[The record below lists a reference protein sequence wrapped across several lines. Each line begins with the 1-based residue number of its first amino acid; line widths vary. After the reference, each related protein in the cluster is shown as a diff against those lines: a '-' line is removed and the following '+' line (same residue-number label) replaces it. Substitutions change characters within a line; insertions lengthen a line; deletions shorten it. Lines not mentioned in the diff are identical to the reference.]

1 MSWRVIVISTRAKLD
16 LQLGYMVVR
25 GERTTKVHL
34 DEVSLLIIETTEVSV
49 TAALLAEMMERKIKV
64 ILCDG
69 KRNPSAELM
78 PYYGSHD
85 VSAKIKQQISWSES
99 VKGEVGTAII
109 YAKIKMQAALLK
121 KLKLDTALML
131 DEYAAQ
137 LQYRDAS
144 NREGHAAKVYFN
156 SIFGVGFTRASDIA
170 VNAALNYGY
179 TVLLAACNREITANG
194 YLTQLGLIHDNIFNA
209 FNLGSDFMEPM
220 RPFIDCWVYSMLQRG
235 KLDCFE
241 IEQKHELLNVLN
253 DYVVNNEKQV
263 TLNYAIKLYCKSIF
277 DALNNN
283 DVSLIKWNSFV

>member
-1 MSWRVIVISTRAKLD
+1 MSWRTVVISTRAKLD

-34 DEVSLLIIETTEVSV
+34 DEISVLLIETTEASL

-64 ILCDG
+64 IFCDG
-69 KRNPSAELM
+69 KRNPSAELV
-78 PYYGSHD
+78 PYYGAHD
-85 VSAKIKQQISWSES
+85 VSAKIKQQIAWSES

-109 YAKIKMQAALLK
+109 RAKIKMQAALLQ
-121 KLKLDTALML
+121 KLGLNTAAML
-131 DEYAAQ
+131 EEYAAQ

-156 SIFGVGFTRASDIA
+156 SLFGMGFTRADDIA

-179 TVLLAACNREITANG
+179 MVLLAACNREITANG

-209 FNLGSDFMEPM
+209 FNLGSDIMEPL
-220 RPFIDCWVYSMLQRG
+220 RPFVDLLVYNMLVDE
-235 KLDCFE
+235 KLYFFDK
-241 IEQKHELLNVLN
+241 EQKHDVLAVLTANVM
-253 DYVVNNEKQV
+253 NNEKQV
-263 TLNYAIKLYCKSIF
+263 TLNYAIKLYCKSVF

>member
-1 MSWRVIVISTRAKLD
+1 MSWRTVVISTRAKLD

-25 GERTTKVHL
+25 GERTIKVHL
-34 DEVSLLIIETTEVSV
+34 DEISVLLIETTEASL

-64 ILCDG
+64 IFCDS
-69 KRNPSAELM
+69 KRNPSAELV
-78 PYYGSHD
+78 PYYGAHD
-85 VSAKIKQQISWSES
+85 VSAKIKQQIAWNES

-109 YAKIKMQAALLK
+109 RAKIKMQAALLQ
-121 KLKLDTALML
+121 KLGLNTAAML
-131 DEYAAQ
+131 DEYATQ

-156 SIFGVGFTRASDIA
+156 SLFGMGFTRADDIA

-179 TVLLAACNREITANG
+179 MVLLAACNREITANG

-209 FNLGSDFMEPM
+209 FNLGSDIMEPL
-220 RPFIDCWVYSMLQRG
+220 RPFVDLLVYNMLADE
-235 KLDCFE
+235 KLYFFDK
-241 IEQKHELLNVLN
+241 EQKHDVLAVLTVNVM
-253 DYVVNNEKQV
+253 NNEKQV

>member
-1 MSWRVIVISTRAKLD
+1 MSWRTVVISTRAKLD

-34 DEVSLLIIETTEVSV
+34 DEISVLLIETTEASL

-64 ILCDG
+64 IFCDG
-69 KRNPSAELM
+69 KRNPSAELV
-78 PYYGSHD
+78 PYYGAHD
-85 VSAKIKQQISWSES
+85 VSAKIKQQIAWSES

-109 YAKIKMQAALLK
+109 RAKIKMQAALLQ
-121 KLKLDTALML
+121 KLHFNTAVML
-131 DEYAAQ
+131 EEYAAQ

-156 SIFGVGFTRASDIA
+156 SLFGMGFTRADDIA

-179 TVLLAACNREITANG
+179 MVLLAACNREITANG

-209 FNLGSDFMEPM
+209 FNLGSDIMEPL
-220 RPFIDCWVYSMLQRG
+220 RPFVDLLVYNMLVDE
-235 KLDCFE
+235 KLYFFDK
-241 IEQKHELLNVLN
+241 EQKHDVLAVLTANVM
-253 DYVVNNEKQV
+253 NNEKQV
-263 TLNYAIKLYCKSIF
+263 TLNYAIKLYCKSVF

>member
-1 MSWRVIVISTRAKLD
+1 MSWRTVVISTRAKLD

-34 DEVSLLIIETTEVSV
+34 DEIYVLLIETTEASL

-64 ILCDG
+64 IFCDR
-69 KRNPSAELM
+69 KRNPSAELV
-78 PYYGSHD
+78 PYYGAHD
-85 VSAKIKQQISWSES
+85 VSAKIKQQIAWSES

-109 YAKIKMQAALLK
+109 RAKIKMQAALLQ
-121 KLKLDTALML
+121 KLGLNTAAML

-156 SIFGVGFTRASDIA
+156 SLFGMGFTRADDIA

-179 TVLLAACNREITANG
+179 MVLLAACNREITANG

-209 FNLGSDFMEPM
+209 FNLGSDIMEPL
-220 RPFIDCWVYSMLQRG
+220 RPFVDLLVYNMLVDE
-235 KLDCFE
+235 KLYFFDK
-241 IEQKHELLNVLN
+241 EQKHDVLAVLTANVM
-253 DYVVNNEKQV
+253 NNEKQV
-263 TLNYAIKLYCKSIF
+263 TLNYAIKLYCKSVF

>member
-1 MSWRVIVISTRAKLD
+1 MSWRTVVISTRAKLD

-34 DEVSLLIIETTEVSV
+34 DEISVLLIETTEASL

-64 ILCDG
+64 IFCDG
-69 KRNPSAELM
+69 KRNPSAELV
-78 PYYGSHD
+78 PYYGAHD
-85 VSAKIKQQISWSES
+85 VSAKIKQQIAWSES

-109 YAKIKMQAALLK
+109 RAKIKMQAALLQ
-121 KLKLDTALML
+121 KLGLNTAAML

-156 SIFGVGFTRASDIA
+156 SLFGMGFTRADDIA

-179 TVLLAACNREITANG
+179 MVLLAACNREITANG

-209 FNLGSDFMEPM
+209 FNLGSDIMEPL
-220 RPFIDCWVYSMLQRG
+220 RPFVDLLVYNMLADE
-235 KLDCFE
+235 KLYFFDK
-241 IEQKHELLNVLN
+241 EQKHDVLAVLTANVM
-253 DYVVNNEKQV
+253 NNEKQV
-263 TLNYAIKLYCKSIF
+263 TLNYAIKLYCKSVF

>member
-1 MSWRVIVISTRAKLD
+1 MSWRTVVISTRAKLD

-34 DEVSLLIIETTEVSV
+34 DEISVLLIETTEASL

-64 ILCDG
+64 IFCDG
-69 KRNPSAELM
+69 KRNPSAELV
-78 PYYGSHD
+78 PYYGAHD
-85 VSAKIKQQISWSES
+85 VSAKIKQQIAWSES

-109 YAKIKMQAALLK
+109 RAKIKMQAALLQ
-121 KLKLDTALML
+121 KLDLNTAAML
-131 DEYAAQ
+131 EEYAAQ

-156 SIFGVGFTRASDIA
+156 SLFGMGFTRADDIA

-179 TVLLAACNREITANG
+179 MVLLAACNREITANG

-209 FNLGSDFMEPM
+209 FNLGSDIMEPL
-220 RPFIDCWVYSMLQRG
+220 RPFVDLLVYNMLVDE
-235 KLDCFE
+235 KLYFFDK
-241 IEQKHELLNVLN
+241 EQKHDVLAVLTANVM
-253 DYVVNNEKQV
+253 NNEKQV
-263 TLNYAIKLYCKSIF
+263 TLNYAIKLYCKSVF

>member
-1 MSWRVIVISTRAKLD
+1 MSWRVVVISTRAKLD

-34 DEVSLLIIETTEVSV
+34 DEISVLLIESTEVSL

-64 ILCDG
+64 IFCDR
-69 KRNPSAELM
+69 KRNPAAELI

-85 VSAKIKQQISWSES
+85 VSAKIKQQIGWGES

-109 YAKIKMQAALLK
+109 RTKIKMQAALLQR
-121 KLKLDTALML
+121 LGCETAAML
-131 DEYAAQ
+131 QEYLTQ

-156 SIFGVGFTRASDIA
+156 SIFGAGFTRADDTT

-179 TVLLAACNREITANG
+179 TVILAACNREITANG

-209 FNLGSDFMEPM
+209 FNLGSDIMEPL
-220 RPFIDCWVYSMLQRG
+220 RPFVDALVYDMLLKK
-235 KLDCFE
+235 KLSCFRT
-241 IEQKHELLNVLN
+241 EQKHQLLDVLN
-253 DYVVNNEKQV
+253 TNVINSEKKV
-263 TLNYAIKLYCKSIF
+263 TLNYAIKIYCKSIF

-283 DVSLIKWNSFV
+283 DLSLIKWSRFV

>member
-1 MSWRVIVISTRAKLD
+1 MSWRTVVISTRAKLD

-34 DEVSLLIIETTEVSV
+34 DEISVLLIETTEASL

-64 ILCDG
+64 IFCDR
-69 KRNPSAELM
+69 KRNPSAELV
-78 PYYGSHD
+78 PYYGAHD
-85 VSAKIKQQISWSES
+85 VSAKIKQQIAWSES

-109 YAKIKMQAALLK
+109 RAKIKMQAALLQ
-121 KLKLDTALML
+121 KLGLNTAAML

-156 SIFGVGFTRASDIA
+156 SLFGIGFTRADDIA

-179 TVLLAACNREITANG
+179 MVLLAACNREITANG

-209 FNLGSDFMEPM
+209 FNLGSDIMEPL
-220 RPFIDCWVYSMLQRG
+220 RPFVDLLVYNMFVDE
-235 KLDCFE
+235 KLYYFYK
-241 IEQKHELLNVLN
+241 EQKHDVLAVLTANVM
-253 DYVVNNEKQV
+253 NNEKQV
-263 TLNYAIKLYCKSIF
+263 TLNYAIKLYCKSVF

>member
-1 MSWRVIVISTRAKLD
+1 MSWRTVVISTRAKLD

-25 GERTTKVHL
+25 GERTIKVHL
-34 DEVSLLIIETTEVSV
+34 DEISVLLIETTEASL

-64 ILCDG
+64 IFCDR
-69 KRNPSAELM
+69 KRNPSAELV
-78 PYYGSHD
+78 PYYGAHD
-85 VSAKIKQQISWSES
+85 VSAKIKQQIAWSES

-109 YAKIKMQAALLK
+109 RAKIKMQAALLQ
-121 KLKLDTALML
+121 KLGLNTAAML

-156 SIFGVGFTRASDIA
+156 SLFGMGFTRADDIA

-179 TVLLAACNREITANG
+179 MVLLAACNREITANG

-209 FNLGSDFMEPM
+209 FNLGSDIMEPL
-220 RPFIDCWVYSMLQRG
+220 RPFVDLLVYNMLADE
-235 KLDCFE
+235 KLYCFDK
-241 IEQKHELLNVLN
+241 EQKHDVLAVLTANVM
-253 DYVVNNEKQV
+253 NNEKQV
-263 TLNYAIKLYCKSIF
+263 TLNYAIKLYCKSVF

>member
-1 MSWRVIVISTRAKLD
+1 MSWRTVVISTRAKLD

-34 DEVSLLIIETTEVSV
+34 DEISVLLIETTEASL

-64 ILCDG
+64 IFCDG
-69 KRNPSAELM
+69 KRNPSAELV
-78 PYYGSHD
+78 PYYGAHD
-85 VSAKIKQQISWSES
+85 VSAKIKQQIAWSES

-109 YAKIKMQAALLK
+109 RAKIKMQAALLQ
-121 KLKLDTALML
+121 KLDFNTAVML
-131 DEYAAQ
+131 EEYAAQ

-156 SIFGVGFTRASDIA
+156 SLFGMGFTRADDIA

-179 TVLLAACNREITANG
+179 MVLLAACNREITANG

-209 FNLGSDFMEPM
+209 FNLGSDIMEPL
-220 RPFIDCWVYSMLQRG
+220 RPFVDLLVYNMLVDE
-235 KLDCFE
+235 KLYFFDK
-241 IEQKHELLNVLN
+241 EQKHDVLAVLTANVM
-253 DYVVNNEKQV
+253 NNEKQV
-263 TLNYAIKLYCKSIF
+263 TLNYAIKLYCKSVF

>member
-1 MSWRVIVISTRAKLD
+1 MSWRTVVISTRAKLD

-34 DEVSLLIIETTEVSV
+34 DEISMLLIETTEASL

-64 ILCDG
+64 IFCDR
-69 KRNPSAELM
+69 KRNPSAELV
-78 PYYGSHD
+78 PYYGAHD
-85 VSAKIKQQISWSES
+85 VSAKIKQQIAWSES

-109 YAKIKMQAALLK
+109 RAKIKMQAALLQ
-121 KLKLDTALML
+121 KLGLNTAAML

-156 SIFGVGFTRASDIA
+156 SLFGMGFTRADDIA

-179 TVLLAACNREITANG
+179 MVLLAACNREITANG

-209 FNLGSDFMEPM
+209 FNLGSDIMEPL
-220 RPFIDCWVYSMLQRG
+220 RPFVDLLVYNMLADE
-235 KLDCFE
+235 KLYFFDK
-241 IEQKHELLNVLN
+241 EQKHDVLAVLTANVM
-253 DYVVNNEKQV
+253 NNEKQV
-263 TLNYAIKLYCKSIF
+263 TLNYAIKLYCKSVF
-277 DALNNN
+277 DAINNN

>member
-1 MSWRVIVISTRAKLD
+1 MSWRVVVISTRAKLD

-34 DEVSLLIIETTEVSV
+34 DEISVLLIESTEVSL
-49 TAALLAEMMERKIKV
+49 TAALMAEMMERKIKV
-64 ILCDG
+64 IFCDR
-69 KRNPSAELM
+69 KRNPSAELV

-85 VSAKIKQQISWSES
+85 VSAKIKQQIAWSEA

-109 YAKIKMQAALLK
+109 RKKIKMQASLLQK
-121 KLKLDTALML
+121 MDLNTAAML
-131 DEYAAQ
+131 EEYAAQ
-137 LQYRDAS
+137 LQYRDAT

-156 SIFGVGFTRASDIA
+156 SIFGVKFTRADDST

-179 TVLLAACNREITANG
+179 TVVLAACNREITANG

-209 FNLGSDFMEPM
+209 FNLGSDIMEPL
-220 RPFIDCWVYSMLQRG
+220 RPFVDDLVYDMLFND
-235 KLDCFE
+235 KLNCFE
-241 IEQKHELLNVLN
+241 AEQKHQLLDVLN
-253 DYVVNNEKQV
+253 KTVMNSEKKV
-263 TLNYAIKLYCKSIF
+263 TLNYAIKIYCKSIF

>member
-1 MSWRVIVISTRAKLD
+1 MSWRTVVISTRAKLD

-34 DEVSLLIIETTEVSV
+34 DEISVLLIETTEASL

-64 ILCDG
+64 IFCDG
-69 KRNPSAELM
+69 KRNPSAELV
-78 PYYGSHD
+78 PYYGAHD
-85 VSAKIKQQISWSES
+85 VSAKIKQQIAWSES

-109 YAKIKMQAALLK
+109 RAKIKMQAALLQ
-121 KLKLDTALML
+121 KLGLNTAAML

-156 SIFGVGFTRASDIA
+156 SLFGMGFTRADDIA

-179 TVLLAACNREITANG
+179 MVLLAACNREITANG

-209 FNLGSDFMEPM
+209 FNLGSDIMEPL
-220 RPFIDCWVYSMLQRG
+220 RPFVDLLVYNMLVDE
-235 KLDCFE
+235 KLYFFDK
-241 IEQKHELLNVLN
+241 EQKHDVLAVLTANVM
-253 DYVVNNEKQV
+253 NNEKQV
-263 TLNYAIKLYCKSIF
+263 TLNYAIKLYCKSVF

>member
-1 MSWRVIVISTRAKLD
+1 M
-16 LQLGYMVVR
+16 
-25 GERTTKVHL
+25 
-34 DEVSLLIIETTEVSV
+34 LLIETTEASL

-64 ILCDG
+64 IFCDR
-69 KRNPSAELM
+69 KRNPSAELV
-78 PYYGSHD
+78 PYYGAHD
-85 VSAKIKQQISWSES
+85 VSAKIKQQIAWSES

-109 YAKIKMQAALLK
+109 RAKIKMQAALLQ
-121 KLKLDTALML
+121 KLGLNTAAML

-156 SIFGVGFTRASDIA
+156 SLFGMGFTRADDIA

-179 TVLLAACNREITANG
+179 MVLLAACNREITANG

-209 FNLGSDFMEPM
+209 FNLGSDIMEPL
-220 RPFIDCWVYSMLQRG
+220 RPFVDLLVYNMLADE
-235 KLDCFE
+235 KLYFFDK
-241 IEQKHELLNVLN
+241 EQKHDVLAVLTANVM
-253 DYVVNNEKQV
+253 NNEKQV
-263 TLNYAIKLYCKSIF
+263 TLNYAIKLYCKSVF

>member
-1 MSWRVIVISTRAKLD
+1 MSWRTVVISTRAKLD

-34 DEVSLLIIETTEVSV
+34 DEISVLLIETTEASL

-64 ILCDG
+64 IFCDR
-69 KRNPSAELM
+69 KRNPSAEFV
-78 PYYGSHD
+78 PYYGAHD
-85 VSAKIKQQISWSES
+85 VSAKIKQQIAWSES

-109 YAKIKMQAALLK
+109 RAKIKMQAALLQ
-121 KLKLDTALML
+121 KLGLSTAAML

-156 SIFGVGFTRASDIA
+156 SLFGMGFTRADDIA

-179 TVLLAACNREITANG
+179 MVLLAACNREITANG
-194 YLTQLGLIHDNIFNA
+194 YLTQLALIHDNIFNA
-209 FNLGSDFMEPM
+209 FNLGSDIMEPL
-220 RPFIDCWVYSMLQRG
+220 RPFVDLLVYNMLADE
-235 KLDCFE
+235 KLYFFDK
-241 IEQKHELLNVLN
+241 EQKHDVLAVLTANVM
-253 DYVVNNEKQV
+253 NNEKQV
-263 TLNYAIKLYCKSIF
+263 TLNYAIKLYCKSVF

>member
-1 MSWRVIVISTRAKLD
+1 MSWRTVVISTRAKLD

-34 DEVSLLIIETTEVSV
+34 DEISVLLIETTEASL

-64 ILCDG
+64 IFCDG
-69 KRNPSAELM
+69 KRNPSAELV
-78 PYYGSHD
+78 PYYGVHD
-85 VSAKIKQQISWSES
+85 VSAKIKQQIAWSES

-109 YAKIKMQAALLK
+109 RAKIKMQAALLQ
-121 KLKLDTALML
+121 KLGLNTAVML
-131 DEYAAQ
+131 EEYAAQ

-156 SIFGVGFTRASDIA
+156 SLFGMGFTRADDIA

-179 TVLLAACNREITANG
+179 MVLLAACNREITANG

-209 FNLGSDFMEPM
+209 FNLGSDIMEPL
-220 RPFIDCWVYSMLQRG
+220 RPFVDLLVYNMLVDE
-235 KLDCFE
+235 KLYFFDK
-241 IEQKHELLNVLN
+241 EQKHDVLAVLTANVM
-253 DYVVNNEKQV
+253 NNEKQV
-263 TLNYAIKLYCKSIF
+263 TLNYAIKLYCKSVF

>member
-1 MSWRVIVISTRAKLD
+1 MSWRTVVISTRAKLD

-34 DEVSLLIIETTEVSV
+34 DEISVLLIETTEASL

-64 ILCDG
+64 IFCDG
-69 KRNPSAELM
+69 KRNPSAELV
-78 PYYGSHD
+78 PYYGAHD
-85 VSAKIKQQISWSES
+85 VSAKIKQQIAWSES

-109 YAKIKMQAALLK
+109 RAKIKMQAALLQ
-121 KLKLDTALML
+121 KLDFNTAVML
-131 DEYAAQ
+131 EEYAAQ

-156 SIFGVGFTRASDIA
+156 SLFGMGFTRADDIA

-179 TVLLAACNREITANG
+179 MVLLAACNREITTNG

-209 FNLGSDFMEPM
+209 FNLGSDIMEPL
-220 RPFIDCWVYSMLQRG
+220 RPFVDLLVYNMLVDE
-235 KLDCFE
+235 KLYFFDK
-241 IEQKHELLNVLN
+241 EQKHDVLAVLTANVM
-253 DYVVNNEKQV
+253 NNEKQV
-263 TLNYAIKLYCKSIF
+263 TLNYAIKLYCKSVF

>member
-1 MSWRVIVISTRAKLD
+1 MSWRTVVISTRAKLD

-34 DEVSLLIIETTEVSV
+34 DEISVLLIETTEASL

-64 ILCDG
+64 IFCDG
-69 KRNPSAELM
+69 KRNPSAELV
-78 PYYGSHD
+78 PYYGAHD
-85 VSAKIKQQISWSES
+85 VSAKIKQQIAWSES

-109 YAKIKMQAALLK
+109 RAKIKMQAALLQ
-121 KLKLDTALML
+121 KLNFNTAVML
-131 DEYAAQ
+131 EEYAAQ

-156 SIFGVGFTRASDIA
+156 SLFGMGFTRADDIA

-179 TVLLAACNREITANG
+179 MVLLAACNREITANG

-209 FNLGSDFMEPM
+209 FNLGSDIMEPL
-220 RPFIDCWVYSMLQRG
+220 RPFVDLLVYNMLVDE
-235 KLDCFE
+235 KLYFFDK
-241 IEQKHELLNVLN
+241 EQKHDVLAVLTANVM
-253 DYVVNNEKQV
+253 NNEKQV
-263 TLNYAIKLYCKSIF
+263 TLNYAIKLYCKSVF

>member
-1 MSWRVIVISTRAKLD
+1 MSWRTVVISTRAKLD

-25 GERTTKVHL
+25 GERTIKVHL
-34 DEVSLLIIETTEVSV
+34 DEISVLLIETTEASL

-64 ILCDG
+64 IFCDR
-69 KRNPSAELM
+69 KRNPSAELV
-78 PYYGSHD
+78 PYYGAHD
-85 VSAKIKQQISWSES
+85 VSAKIKQQIAWSES

-109 YAKIKMQAALLK
+109 RAKIKMQAALLQ
-121 KLKLDTALML
+121 KLGLNTAAML
-131 DEYAAQ
+131 EEYAAQ

-156 SIFGVGFTRASDIA
+156 SLFGMGFTRADDIA

-179 TVLLAACNREITANG
+179 MVLLAACNREITANG

-209 FNLGSDFMEPM
+209 FNLGSDIMEPL
-220 RPFIDCWVYSMLQRG
+220 RPFVDLLVYNMLADE
-235 KLDCFE
+235 KLYFFDK
-241 IEQKHELLNVLN
+241 EQKYDVLAVLTANVI
-253 DYVVNNEKQV
+253 NNEKQV
-263 TLNYAIKLYCKSIF
+263 TLNYAIKLYCKSVF